1 MTTHMNAA
9 PVSRRFWTPGAYL
22 LAFITLVGL
31 VAMAQRFFFGL
42 GAATNLSNQY
52 PWGIWKAISVAAGV
66 ALATCGFTTAALVH
80 IFHRTAYE
88 RITRLALLV
97 GLLGYTFGCVSLAID
112 IGRYY
117 NIWHPAWPTMWQ
129 GDSVLFEVAMCIMS
143 YVTIMYIEFMPILCE
158 RFLGR
163 VNLPGKAALLNRP
176 VEAVLR
182 TADRTLG
189 KVLSLFVLVGVVL
202 SCMHH
207 SSLGALMLVAPYKM
221 HPLWYTPVLPLLF
234 LLSVFGVGFAAVIAV
249 SITTDRGIGRK
260 PDMALLAPL
269 SLYVFFF
276 LGVYL
281 IAKVTDLL
289 VREAYGYLFD
299 GSMESLWFFAEFIAG
314 LVVPVAMLAFTRVR
328 RSPALLTTACSLA
341 LLGLVLNRINVFL
354 VAYQSAY
361 STTRYF
367 PSVTELAI
375 TGGLI
380 AMFVLVFRLAVS
392 YLPILPSGGVRVR
405 SREAVDAAPE
415 MGGPL
420 PGKAVPEVAR
430 G

>member
-1 MTTHMNAA
+1 MTTHVETA
-9 PVSRRFWTPGAYL
+9 PISRKFWTPGVYV

-80 IFHRTAYE
+80 IFHRSAYE

-129 GDSVLFEVAMCIMS
+129 ADSALFEVAMCIMS

-158 RFLGR
+158 RFLGH
-163 VNLPGKAALLNRP
+163 VNLPGRLRFMNR
-176 VEAVLR
+176 AIDAMLR
-182 TADRTLG
+182 IADRSLG

-221 HPLWYTPVLPLLF
+221 HPLWYTPILPLLF
-234 LLSVFGVGFAAVIAV
+234 LLSVFGVGFAVVIAV
-249 SITTDRGIGRK
+249 SIVTDRGIGRK

-269 SLYVFFF
+269 SLYVFLF

-281 IAKVTDLL
+281 IAKVSDLL
-289 VREAYGYLFD
+289 IREAHVYLFD
-299 GSMESLWFFAEFIAG
+299 GSMQSLWFFAELIAG
-314 LVVPVAMLAFTRVR
+314 LILPVVMLAFSRVR
-328 RSPALLTTACSLA
+328 RSAALLTAACTLA
-341 LLGLVLNRINVFL
+341 ALGLVINRINVFL

-361 STTRYF
+361 AETRYF

-375 TGGLI
+375 LFGLI
-380 AMFVLVFRLAVS
+380 AMFMLAFRLAVT
-392 YLPILPSGGVRVR
+392 YLPILPAGSVHLR
-405 SREAVDAAPE
+405 SVEAIHEVPDRDE
-415 MGGPL
+415 RF